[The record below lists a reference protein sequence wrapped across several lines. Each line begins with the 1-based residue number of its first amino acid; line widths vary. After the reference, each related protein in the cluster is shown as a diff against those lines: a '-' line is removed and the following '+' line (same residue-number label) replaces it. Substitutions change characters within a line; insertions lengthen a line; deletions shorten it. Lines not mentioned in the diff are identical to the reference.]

1 MGACADRMESLLL
14 DVHGE
19 ISPEQRQ
26 QWEAHLKSCRSC
38 SEERQR
44 LLRLLELV
52 REEMRDPELSLE
64 AEARLL
70 RSISSA
76 VEEECR
82 LVWWQRVAR
91 WMPLRSIPALAAGFL
106 LILALGWFGLR
117 GGDQTIPLVSSAI
130 LESEERMIVEEIDLL
145 EQLDLLEEMDIVQNL
160 VKIVDNREARL

>member
-1 MGACADRMESLLL
+1 MEACPDRMEWLLL

-19 ISPEQRQ
+19 IPPEQRQ
-26 QWEAHLKSCRSC
+26 QWEAHLKGCRRC

-44 LLRLLELV
+44 LLRLLEMV
-52 REEMRDPELSLE
+52 REEMRDPGLSPE

-76 VEEECR
+76 VEEESR

-91 WMPLRSIPALAAGFL
+91 CIPLRSIPALVAASL
-106 LILALGWFGLR
+106 LIVVVGWFGLR
-117 GGDQTIPLVSSAI
+117 GSDQPTSLVSTAI
-130 LESEERMIVEEIDLL
+130 LESEETMIVEEMDLL
-145 EQLDLLEEMDIVQNL
+145 EQLDLLEEMEIVQSL

>member
-1 MGACADRMESLLL
+1 MRACADRMESLLL

-26 QWEAHLKSCRSC
+26 QWEAHLRICRGC

-52 REEMRDPELSLE
+52 REELKDPGLSPE

-70 RSISSA
+70 HSISSA

-91 WMPLRSIPALAAGFL
+91 WIPLRSIPALAVASL
-106 LILALGWFGLR
+106 LVVVVGWFGLR
-117 GGDQTIPLVSSAI
+117 GSDQPTSLVSPAI
-130 LESEERMIVEEIDLL
+130 LESEERLIVEEMDLL
-145 EQLDLLEEMDIVQNL
+145 EQLDLLEEIDIVQNL